1 MKWFS
6 LFEKSPHI
14 ILDSENFPLPQNWEK
29 LIADNN
35 SFLDLQFAMTLYNI
49 CSDITALKQLMADE
63 SERIRIQY
71 PRSKLGRIADVQIV
85 RYCNRLDNINSRLA
99 ASFTQTT
106 LDILSEKIKQK

>member
-1 MKWFS
+1 
-6 LFEKSPHI
+6 
-14 ILDSENFPLPQNWEK
+14 
-29 LIADNN
+29 
-35 SFLDLQFAMTLYNI
+35 MTLYDI

>member
-1 MKWFS
+1 MD
-6 LFEKSPHI
+6 P
-14 ILDSENFPLPQNWEK
+14 
-29 LIADNN
+29 
-35 SFLDLQFAMTLYNI
+35 QFAMTLYDI